1 MPIKLTDEMRAA
13 VKGRMGIPRGTEL
26 DPWMEA
32 AVEDVLAIVGR
43 DYRIEV
49 RPLWE
54 HQEFAERP
62 REMCPY
68 CAVSLA
74 HLCPWHRIRADQDG
88 RS

>member
-1 MPIKLTDEMRAA
+1 MIELTEEMRDA
-13 VKGRMGIPRGTEL
+13 VRGRMGIPRNTSI

-32 AVEDVLAIVGR
+32 AIEDVLAIVER

-49 RPLWE
+49 RPPWE
-54 HQEFAERP
+54 HQEFSERP

-68 CAVSLA
+68 CATSLA
-74 HLCPWHRIRADQDG
+74 HLCPWHRVSVDQDG